1 MRQRVH
7 AGVVATSTRLIEES
21 SLPIAVSVILEL
33 LCSKKGGE
41 LVREVCLRVMH
52 TAIYPTG

>member
-1 MRQRVH
+1 MH